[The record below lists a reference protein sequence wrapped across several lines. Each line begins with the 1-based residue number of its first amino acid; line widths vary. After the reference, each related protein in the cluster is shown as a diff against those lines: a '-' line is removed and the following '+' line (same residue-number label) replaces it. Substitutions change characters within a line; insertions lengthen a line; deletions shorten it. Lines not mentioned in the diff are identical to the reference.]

1 MTERRR
7 RWGFIAGI
15 YLLCVVAGFL
25 INVFALHR
33 SGWEA
38 LASAAIISPGPAL
51 ATLTADSWKRRE

>member
-1 MTERRR
+1 
-7 RWGFIAGI
+7 
-15 YLLCVVAGFL
+15 VVAGFL